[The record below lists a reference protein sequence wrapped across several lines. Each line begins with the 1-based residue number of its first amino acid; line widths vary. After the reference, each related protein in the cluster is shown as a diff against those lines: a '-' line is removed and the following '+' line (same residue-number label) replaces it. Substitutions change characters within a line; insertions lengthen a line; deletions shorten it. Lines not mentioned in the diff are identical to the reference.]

1 MKCFQKGF
9 LFLSCLF
16 AVSGLMKASELPQGL
31 FGQELGR
38 TISRESITEILKAPD
53 GSRLFGFNPTHPEF
67 PLEIFSRHYLQIT
80 PLTGKIISIWGT
92 SKHLKGEE
100 CEEVQKMLVIMIRHT
115 FSLDEMAR
123 QFHRGLVKGN
133 RVMAAVCMGI
143 EKNLLVFS
151 LTNMDL
157 LQTSNQERKE
167 ILKQRRQRFR
177 KTNR

>member
-1 MKCFQKGF
+1 
-9 LFLSCLF
+9 
-16 AVSGLMKASELPQGL
+16 
-31 FGQELGR
+31 
-38 TISRESITEILKAPD
+38 
-53 GSRLFGFNPTHPEF
+53 
-67 PLEIFSRHYLQIT
+67 
-80 PLTGKIISIWGT
+80 
-92 SKHLKGEE
+92 
-100 CEEVQKMLVIMIRHT
+100 MLVIMIRHT

-133 RVMAAVCMGI
+133 RVMAAAFIGI

>member
-1 MKCFQKGF
+1 
-9 LFLSCLF
+9 
-16 AVSGLMKASELPQGL
+16 
-31 FGQELGR
+31 
-38 TISRESITEILKAPD
+38 
-53 GSRLFGFNPTHPEF
+53 
-67 PLEIFSRHYLQIT
+67 
-80 PLTGKIISIWGT
+80 
-92 SKHLKGEE
+92 
-100 CEEVQKMLVIMIRHT
+100 
-115 FSLDEMAR
+115 MAR

-133 RVMAAVCMGI
+133 RVMATACMGI